1 MKHIILIVSLLMG
14 VTLGVQA
21 QPKALFDKTTHEFG
35 TILWKNPVTATFKIT
50 NKGDKPLVISNVTTS
65 CGCTVADW
73 TKEPIAPGKTGI
85 VSSTFDAKAIGRFQK
100 SVGIYC
106 NASNKPIYLAIRGEV
121 TADPKNYTFTH
132 PFQIGAIRLDK
143 EEIEFEDANKGDK
156 PTMELLVANTSDKL
170 YTPVLMHLPPY
181 LSAVATP
188 EKLGR
193 GRTGKIKITLDTDKL
208 PKLGLTTASVYL
220 SRFPGDKVGEENEI
234 PVSAILLPDF
244 SHISQQE
251 RLNPP
256 AIHLSAKELQMG
268 ELKSDEKKAHTIIV
282 KNVGKSNLEILDL
295 QVFNSALGVQ
305 LKKRVLKPGAP
316 TKLKSTAFGQNLK
329 KVKHEQNYHFQVLS
343 ILLDKLGFEWG
354 KGLVHFSYGMVELPE
369 GKMKSREGTVV
380 DADDL
385 MEAMIETAKETS
397 AELGKLDGLTQ
408 EEADNIARIV
418 GLGALKYFILKVDAR
433 KNMTFNPKE
442 SIDFNGNT
450 GPFIQYTYAR
460 IQSVLRKA
468 AEAGIVIPEIIP
480 AGLELSAKEEGLI
493 QMLADFKSVVK
504 QAGSDY
510 NPSIIANY
518 AYDLVK
524 EYNQFFTFL
533 CICTCTEVIVS
544 TVNKE

>member
-1 MKHIILIVSLLMG
+1 MKHILLIVSLLLV

-65 CGCTVADW
+65 CGCTIADW

-85 VSSTFDAKAIGRFQK
+85 VCSTFDAKAIGRFQK

-106 NASNKPIYLAIRGEV
+106 NASTKPIYLAIRGEV

-132 PFQIGAIRLDK
+132 PYQIGAIRLNK

-193 GRTGKIKITLDTDKL
+193 GRTGKIKVTLDTEKL

-234 PVSAILLPDF
+234 PVSAVLLPDF

-256 AIHLSAKELQMG
+256 AIHLSAKELQLG
-268 ELKSDEKKAHTIIV
+268 ALASDEKKSHTIIV
-282 KNVGKSNLEILDL
+282 KNVGKSNLEIRDL

-305 LKKRVLKPGAP
+305 LKKRVLKPGAS
-316 TKLKSTAFGQNLK
+316 TKLKITAFGQNLK
-329 KVKHEQNYHFQVLS
+329 KVKGTPRVL
-343 ILLDKLGFEWG
+343 
-354 KGLVHFSYGMVELPE
+354 
-369 GKMKSREGTVV
+369 
-380 DADDL
+380 
-385 MEAMIETAKETS
+385 MITN
-397 AELGKLDGLTQ
+397 DP
-408 EEADNIARIV
+408 N
-418 GLGALKYFILKVDAR
+418 
-433 KNMTFNPKE
+433 NPK
-442 SIDFNGNT
+442 
-450 GPFIQYTYAR
+450 
-460 IQSVLRKA
+460 
-468 AEAGIVIPEIIP
+468 III
-480 AGLELSAKEEGLI
+480 K
-493 QMLADFKSVVK
+493 VK
-504 QAGSDY
+504 VTS
-510 NPSIIANY
+510 
-518 AYDLVK
+518 K
-524 EYNQFFTFL
+524 
-533 CICTCTEVIVS
+533 
-544 TVNKE
+544 K

>member
-220 SRFPGDKVGEENEI
+220 SRFPGDKVGEENE
-234 PVSAILLPDF
+234 
-244 SHISQQE
+244 
-251 RLNPP
+251 
-256 AIHLSAKELQMG
+256 
-268 ELKSDEKKAHTIIV
+268 
-282 KNVGKSNLEILDL
+282 
-295 QVFNSALGVQ
+295 
-305 LKKRVLKPGAP
+305 KR
-316 TKLKSTAFGQNLK
+316 
-329 KVKHEQNYHFQVLS
+329 
-343 ILLDKLGFEWG
+343 
-354 KGLVHFSYGMVELPE
+354 
-369 GKMKSREGTVV
+369 
-380 DADDL
+380 
-385 MEAMIETAKETS
+385 
-397 AELGKLDGLTQ
+397 
-408 EEADNIARIV
+408 
-418 GLGALKYFILKVDAR
+418 
-433 KNMTFNPKE
+433 
-442 SIDFNGNT
+442 
-450 GPFIQYTYAR
+450 
-460 IQSVLRKA
+460 
-468 AEAGIVIPEIIP
+468 
-480 AGLELSAKEEGLI
+480 
-493 QMLADFKSVVK
+493 
-504 QAGSDY
+504 
-510 NPSIIANY
+510 
-518 AYDLVK
+518 
-524 EYNQFFTFL
+524 
-533 CICTCTEVIVS
+533 
-544 TVNKE
+544 